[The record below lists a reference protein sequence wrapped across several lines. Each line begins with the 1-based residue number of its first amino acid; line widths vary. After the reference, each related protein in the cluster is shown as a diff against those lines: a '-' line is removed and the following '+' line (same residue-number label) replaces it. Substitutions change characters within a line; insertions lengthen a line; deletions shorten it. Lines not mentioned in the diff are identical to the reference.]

1 MTKPVPSPDATRS
14 STDVP
19 VPRAEQPGAR
29 PVQASPLADLTAGD
43 ARHAQTGIALARR
56 AQARIDEI
64 VSALDDAG
72 SHGRSLL
79 PGWSRR
85 HVITHL
91 ARNADGLVNLLN
103 WARTG
108 IEHPMYASAADRDA
122 DIEEG
127 SRRLFQI
134 QQEDSGAA
142 SSRFFTAADE
152 LTAGDWAATVT
163 ARGGVTLP
171 ATLIPWLR
179 VNELLVHAVDLDCG
193 VTFDD
198 LVETA
203 GDHLETVL
211 SFMLQRFASP
221 GRSDDVPPVLLE
233 IILPDG
239 TARTIHLGAATPA
252 APRVTGPAAPA
263 IAWLTGRSTGADLT
277 GEVPALPAWA

>member
-19 VPRAEQPGAR
+19 APRAEQPGAR
-29 PVQASPLADLTAGD
+29 PTQASPLPAVTAGD
-43 ARHAQTGIALARR
+43 AHHARTGLALARR
-56 AQARIDEI
+56 AQARVDEI
-64 VSALDDAG
+64 VSAMDEAT
-72 SHGRSLL
+72 SHGASLL

-85 HVITHL
+85 HVISHL

-103 WARTG
+103 WAKTG

-122 DIEEG
+122 DIDEG

-134 QQEDSGAA
+134 QQEDLAAA
-142 SSRFFTAADE
+142 SGRFFTAADD
-152 LTAGDWAATVT
+152 LPTGDWTATVT
-163 ARGGVTLP
+163 ARGGVAVP
-171 ATLIPWLR
+171 ATIIPWMR
-179 VNELLVHAVDLDCG
+179 VNELLVHTVDLDRD

-203 GDHLETVL
+203 GEHLETVL
-211 SFMLQRFASP
+211 SFMVSRFA
-221 GRSDDVPPVLLE
+221 GRTDVPSVLLE

-239 TARTIHLGAATPA
+239 TARAASLGGSTTAAT
-252 APRVTGPAAPA
+252 PRVTGSAASA

-277 GEVPALPAWA
+277 GDVPALPAWI

>member
-19 VPRAEQPGAR
+19 VPRAEQPGVR
-29 PVQASPLADLTAGD
+29 PAQASPLHAPTAGD
-43 ARHAQTGIALARR
+43 AQHARAGLALARA

-64 VSALDDAG
+64 VSALDEAG
-72 SHGRSLL
+72 SQGQSLL

-85 HVITHL
+85 HVISHL

-127 SRRLFQI
+127 ARRLFQI
-134 QQEDSGAA
+134 QQEDSAAA
-142 SSRFFTAADE
+142 SGRFFTAADE
-152 LTAGDWAATVT
+152 LTPSDWSATVV
-163 ARGGVTLP
+163 ARGGVPLP

-203 GDHLETVL
+203 GEHLETVL
-211 SFMLQRFASP
+211 SFMVTRFAS
-221 GRSDDVPPVLLE
+221 RADVPSALLE

-239 TARTIHLGAATPA
+239 TARAIQLGAPTPT
-252 APRVTGPAAPA
+252 APRVIGLAAPA
-263 IAWLTGRSTGADLT
+263 IAWITGRGTGADLT
-277 GEVPALPAWA
+277 GDAPALPAWA

>member
-29 PVQASPLADLTAGD
+29 PAQASPLPALTAGD
-43 ARHAQTGIALARR
+43 AQHARTGLALARR
-56 AQARIDEI
+56 AQARIDEV
-64 VSALDDAG
+64 VSALDEAG
-72 SHGRSLL
+72 SRGPSLL

-108 IEHPMYASAADRDA
+108 IEHPMYASTADRDA

-134 QQEDSGAA
+134 QQEDSAAA
-142 SSRFFTAADE
+142 SGRFFTTADA
-152 LTAGDWAATVT
+152 LTESDWTATVA
-163 ARGGVTLP
+163 ARGGVAIP

-211 SFMLQRFASP
+211 SYMVSRYA
-221 GRSDDVPPVLLE
+221 GRTDVPSVLLE

-239 TARTIHLGAATPA
+239 TARAASLGGATTAATP
-252 APRVTGPAAPA
+252 RVIGLAAPA
-263 IAWLTGRSTGADLT
+263 IAWLTGRGTGADLT
-277 GEVPALPAWA
+277 GEPPNLPAWI

>member
-19 VPRAEQPGAR
+19 VPRAEQPGVR
-29 PVQASPLADLTAGD
+29 PAQASPLPALTAGD
-43 ARHAQTGIALARR
+43 AQHARTGLALARK

-64 VSALDDAG
+64 VSALDEAG
-72 SHGRSLL
+72 SQSQSLL

-127 SRRLFQI
+127 ARRLFQI
-134 QQEDSGAA
+134 QQEDSAAA
-142 SSRFFTAADE
+142 SGRFFTAADE
-152 LTAGDWAATVT
+152 LTATDWTATVT
-163 ARGGVTLP
+163 TRGGV
-171 ATLIPWLR
+171 AMSAALIPWMR
-179 VNELLVHAVDLDCG
+179 VNELLVHGVDLNCG
-193 VTFDD
+193 ITFDD
-198 LVETA
+198 LVEAA

-211 SFMLQRFASP
+211 SYMVSRFA
-221 GRSDDVPPVLLE
+221 GRTDVPSVLLE
-233 IILPDG
+233 IVLPDG
-239 TARTIHLGAATPA
+239 TARAVSLGGATTA
-252 APRVTGPAAPA
+252 TTPRVIGLATDA
-263 IAWLTGRSTGADLT
+263 ITWLTGRGSGADLT
-277 GEVPALPAWA
+277 GDVPPLPAWI